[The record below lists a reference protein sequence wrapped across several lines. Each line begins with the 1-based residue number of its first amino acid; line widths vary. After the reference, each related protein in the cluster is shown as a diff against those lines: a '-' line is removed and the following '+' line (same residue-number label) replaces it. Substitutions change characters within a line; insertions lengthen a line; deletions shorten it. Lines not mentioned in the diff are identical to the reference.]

1 MRVFATLDELDAAV
15 GDVVGVTDWLTITQ
29 QQIDRFAEATGD
41 HQWIHTD
48 PERAARGPFGATIAH
63 GYLTLSL
70 IPYFSERLFSLEG
83 ARMGVNYGTGKVR
96 FPAPVPVGSRL
107 RDRAELLDVSELP
120 DGARLT
126 MRHTI
131 EIEGAPK
138 PACVAEILALVVL

>member
-1 MRVFATLDELDAAV
+1 MRVFATLDELNAAV

>member
-1 MRVFATLDELDAAV
+1 MRVFATLDELNAAV
-15 GDVVGVTDWLTITQ
+15 GDVVGITDWLTITQ

-70 IPYFSERLFSLEG
+70 IPYFSERLFSMEG

>member
-1 MRVFATLDELDAAV
+1 MRVFATLDELTAAV
-15 GDVVGVTDWLTITQ
+15 GDVVGITNWLTITQ

-48 PERAARGPFGATIAH
+48 PQRAARGPFGATIAH

-70 IPYFSERLFSLEG
+70 IPYFSERLFSMEG

-138 PACVAEILALVVL
+138 PACVAETLALVVL

>member
-1 MRVFATLDELDAAV
+1 MRVFATLDELTAAV

-48 PERAARGPFGATIAH
+48 PQRAARGPFGATIAH

-70 IPYFSERLFSLEG
+70 IPYFSERLFSMEG

>member
-1 MRVFATLDELDAAV
+1 MRVFATLDELTAAV
-15 GDVVGVTDWLTITQ
+15 GDVVGITNWLTITQ

-48 PERAARGPFGATIAH
+48 PQRAARGPFGATIAH

-70 IPYFSERLFSLEG
+70 IPYFSERLFSMEG

-131 EIEGAPK
+131 EIEGALK
-138 PACVAEILALVVL
+138 PACVAETLALVVL

>member
-1 MRVFATLDELDAAV
+1 MRVFATFDELTAAV
-15 GDVVGVTDWLTITQ
+15 GDIVGITDWLTITQ
-29 QQIDRFAEATGD
+29 QRIDRFAEATGD

-48 PERAARGPFGATIAH
+48 PQRAARGPFGATIAH

-70 IPYFSERLFSLEG
+70 IPYFSERLFSMEG

>member
-1 MRVFATLDELDAAV
+1 MRVFATLDELTAAV
-15 GDVVGVTDWLTITQ
+15 GDVVGITDWHTITQ

-48 PERAARGPFGATIAH
+48 PQRAASGPFGATIAH

-70 IPYFSERLFSLEG
+70 IPYFSQRLFSVEG
-83 ARMGVNYGTGKVR
+83 ARMGVNYGTQKVR

-107 RDRAELLDVSELP
+107 RDRAELLDVSERP

-131 EIEGAPK
+131 QIEGAPK
-138 PACVAEILALVVL
+138 PACVAETLALVVL

>member
-1 MRVFATLDELDAAV
+1 MRVFANFDELTAAV
-15 GDVVGVTDWLTITQ
+15 GEVVGITDWHTITQ

-48 PERAARGPFGATIAH
+48 PQRAASGPFGATIAH

-70 IPYFSERLFSLEG
+70 IPYFSQRLFSMEG
-83 ARMGVNYGTGKVR
+83 ARMGVNYGTQRVR

-131 EIEGAPK
+131 QIEGAPK